1 MGLKESVNAM
11 KDLMHLMCRDLDKT
25 GRGNRAA
32 AQRVRTSSVKFA
44 KLAKDFRKESVSM
57 SGKLKKIKKSLKK
70 KR

>member
-1 MGLKESVNAM
+1 M

-25 GRGNRAA
+25 SRGNRAA

>member
-1 MGLKESVNAM
+1 MGLKESVSAM

-25 GRGNRAA
+25 SRGNRAA

>member
-1 MGLKESVNAM
+1 MGLKESISAM

-25 GRGNRAA
+25 SRGNRAA